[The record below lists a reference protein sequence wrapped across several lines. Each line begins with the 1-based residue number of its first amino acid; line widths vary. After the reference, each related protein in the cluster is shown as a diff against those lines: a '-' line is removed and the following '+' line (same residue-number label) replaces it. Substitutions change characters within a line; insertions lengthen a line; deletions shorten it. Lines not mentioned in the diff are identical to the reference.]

1 MTTKTDFYK
10 TLRVASNATP
20 EDIKKAYR
28 KLAFEFHP
36 DRNKDAGAT
45 DHFKEIS
52 EAYQVLS
59 DPDRRASYDQFGH
72 AGANGG
78 ASRGFEGFEGFG
90 GLGDIFESFFG
101 GGQRSRGPER
111 GRDLEY
117 RTTITFMEAVF
128 GAEKEFEID
137 RVEVC
142 GRCSGSRAE
151 PGTSAVQCA
160 TCSGSGQVR
169 RIQRS
174 IFGQFAQMSTCSTCQ
189 GAGKTVSSA
198 CTQCQ
203 GAGRESK
210 QSTISVNIP
219 AGVDVGNRVRLESQ
233 GETGD
238 AGASPGDL
246 YIQIDVKSH
255 DTFKRDGNNILIK
268 LDVNV
273 ARAALGAKTKIQT
286 VDGLKEFE
294 IPAGTQSGKKIT
306 MPGLG
311 VPHVKSSRR
320 GDQIVTVNV
329 AIPRKL
335 DVRQRELLEE
345 LAAAIETRPSAER
358 SVLTAEKLLEE
369 QGENVPPEAKTK
381 LEAVITQLK
390 ELLAD
395 EESSTEELAA
405 KTNELQTALQA
416 AYAAARTSGREG
428 GSEGEDGR
436 ETVGDDIS
444 PGPEEDGWLGKVKD
458 FMSGDGN

>member
-10 TLRVASNATP
+10 TLGVARNATP

-72 AGANGG
+72 AGANGA

-101 GGQRSRGPER
+101 GGQRSRGPTR

-128 GAEKEFEID
+128 GAEKEFDIN
-137 RVEVC
+137 RVEAC

-174 IFGQFAQMSTCSTCQ
+174 IFGQFAQMATCSTCQ
-189 GAGKTVSSA
+189 GAGSTVSSA

-203 GAGRESK
+203 GAGRERK
-210 QSTISVNIP
+210 HRQISVNVP
-219 AGVDVGNRVRLESQ
+219 EGVDVGSRIRLRSE
-233 GETGD
+233 GEPGD

-246 YIQIDVKSH
+246 YIYIDVESH
-255 DTFKRDGNNILIK
+255 DTFERDGNDILMK

-273 ARAALGAKTKIQT
+273 ARAALGATTKVQT
-286 VDGLKEFE
+286 VDGLKELE
-294 IPAGTQSGKKIT
+294 IPAGTQSGQAFR
-306 MPGLG
+306 MRDLG
-311 VPHVKSSRR
+311 VPHLGSSGRR
-320 GDQIVTVNV
+320 GDQIVIVNV

-335 DVRQRELLEE
+335 DERQRELLEE
-345 LAAAIETRPSAER
+345 LAATM
-358 SVLTAEKLLEE
+358 
-369 QGENVPPEAKTK
+369 
-381 LEAVITQLK
+381 
-390 ELLAD
+390 
-395 EESSTEELAA
+395 
-405 KTNELQTALQA
+405 
-416 AYAAARTSGREG
+416 
-428 GSEGEDGR
+428 
-436 ETVGDDIS
+436 GDDIS

>member
-1 MTTKTDFYK
+1 MTTKTDFYQ
-10 TLRVASNATP
+10 TLGVARNATP

-36 DRNKDAGAT
+36 DRNKDASAT

-72 AGANGG
+72 AGANGA

-101 GGQRSRGPER
+101 GGQRSRGPAR

-128 GAEKEFEID
+128 GAEKEFDIN
-137 RVEVC
+137 RVEAC

-174 IFGQFAQMSTCSTCQ
+174 IFGQFAQMATCSTCQ
-189 GAGKTVSSA
+189 GAGSTVSSA

-203 GAGRESK
+203 GAGQERK
-210 QSTISVNIP
+210 HRQISVNVP
-219 AGVDVGNRVRLESQ
+219 EGVDVGSRIRLRSE
-233 GETGD
+233 GEPGD

-246 YIQIDVKSH
+246 YIHIDVESH
-255 DTFKRDGNNILIK
+255 DTFERDGNDILMK

-273 ARAALGAKTKIQT
+273 ARAALGATTKVQT
-286 VDGLKEFE
+286 VDGLKELE
-294 IPAGTQSGKKIT
+294 IPAGTQSGQAFR
-306 MPGLG
+306 MSDLG
-311 VPHVKSSRR
+311 VPHLGSSGRR
-320 GDQIVTVNV
+320 GDQIVIVNV

-335 DVRQRELLEE
+335 DERQRELLEE
-345 LAAAIETRPSAER
+345 LAATM
-358 SVLTAEKLLEE
+358 
-369 QGENVPPEAKTK
+369 
-381 LEAVITQLK
+381 
-390 ELLAD
+390 
-395 EESSTEELAA
+395 
-405 KTNELQTALQA
+405 
-416 AYAAARTSGREG
+416 
-428 GSEGEDGR
+428 
-436 ETVGDDIS
+436 GDDIS

-458 FMSGDGN
+458 FMNGDGN

>member
-1 MTTKTDFYK
+1 MTTKTDFYE
-10 TLRVASNATP
+10 TLRVARNATP

-36 DRNKDAGAT
+36 DRNKDTGAT
-45 DHFKEIS
+45 DRFKEIS

-72 AGANGG
+72 DGANGA

-101 GGQRSRGPER
+101 GGQRSRGPAR

-128 GAEKEFEID
+128 GAEKEFDIN

-160 TCSGSGQVR
+160 TCNGSGQVR

-189 GAGKTVSSA
+189 GAGSTVASP
-198 CTQCQ
+198 CTQCK
-203 GAGRESK
+203 GPGRERRHRK
-210 QSTISVNIP
+210 ISVNVP
-219 AGVDVGNRVRLESQ
+219 AGVDTGSRIRLRSE
-233 GETGD
+233 GEPGD

-246 YIQIDVKSH
+246 FIRIDVESH
-255 DTFKRDGNNILIK
+255 ETFERDGNDILIK

-273 ARAALGAKTKIQT
+273 ARAALGATAMVQT
-286 VDGLKEFE
+286 VDGPKELQ
-294 IPAGTQSGKKIT
+294 IPAGTQSGQAFR
-306 MPGLG
+306 MRDLG
-311 VPHVKSSRR
+311 VPHLGSSGRR
-320 GDQIVTVNV
+320 GDQIVIVKV

-335 DVRQRELLEE
+335 DERQRELLEE
-345 LAAAIETRPSAER
+345 LAAT
-358 SVLTAEKLLEE
+358 L
-369 QGENVPPEAKTK
+369 
-381 LEAVITQLK
+381 
-390 ELLAD
+390 
-395 EESSTEELAA
+395 
-405 KTNELQTALQA
+405 
-416 AYAAARTSGREG
+416 
-428 GSEGEDGR
+428 
-436 ETVGDDIS
+436 GDDAS
-444 PGPEEDGWLGKVKD
+444 PGPEEDGWFGKVKD
-458 FMSGDGN
+458 FIGGEGN

>member
-1 MTTKTDFYK
+1 MTTKTDFYE
-10 TLRVASNATP
+10 TLGVARNANP

-45 DHFKEIS
+45 DRFKEIS

-72 AGANGG
+72 AGANGA

-101 GGQRSRGPER
+101 GGQRSRGPSR

-128 GAEKEFEID
+128 GAEKEFDIN
-137 RVEVC
+137 RVEAC

-160 TCSGSGQVR
+160 TCNGSGQVR

-189 GAGKTVSSA
+189 GAGSTVSSP
-198 CTQCQ
+198 CTQCK
-203 GAGRESK
+203 GAGRERK
-210 QSTISVNIP
+210 HRKISVNVP
-219 AGVDVGNRVRLESQ
+219 AGVDAGSRIRLRSE
-233 GETGD
+233 GERGD

-246 YIQIDVKSH
+246 YIHIDVESH
-255 DTFKRDGNNILIK
+255 ETFERDGNDILMK

-273 ARAALGAKTKIQT
+273 ARAALGATTKVQT
-286 VDGLKEFE
+286 VDGLKELL
-294 IPAGTQSGKKIT
+294 IPAGTQSGQAFR
-306 MPGLG
+306 MRDLG
-311 VPHVKSSRR
+311 VPHLGSSGRR
-320 GDQIVTVNV
+320 GDQIVIVNV

-335 DVRQRELLEE
+335 DDRQRELLEE
-345 LAAAIETRPSAER
+345 LAATM
-358 SVLTAEKLLEE
+358 
-369 QGENVPPEAKTK
+369 
-381 LEAVITQLK
+381 
-390 ELLAD
+390 
-395 EESSTEELAA
+395 
-405 KTNELQTALQA
+405 
-416 AYAAARTSGREG
+416 
-428 GSEGEDGR
+428 
-436 ETVGDDIS
+436 GDDIP

-458 FMSGDGN
+458 FISGEGN